1 MFMRKRDKERERER
15 EREKEN
21 DKEILEM
28 ENIWEIND
36 TKS

>member
-1 MFMRKRDKERERER
+1 MFMRKRDKERER

-28 ENIWEIND
+28 EIIWEIND
-36 TKS
+36 TKT

>member
-1 MFMRKRDKERERER
+1 MFMRKRDKER

-36 TKS
+36 TKT

>member
-36 TKS
+36 TKT